1 MAAKLALGYSLD
13 EIGEMGMVNSAY
25 KAPEVDYKRI
35 AYICILLLSISCKR
49 SLNLSSHKKTNLT
62 KSKLLSGGNM
72 GVEGSVVTVVVCATA
87 AAVILLMARRR
98 GMLLAPRWRRPAPA
112 EDGVVERR

>member
-1 MAAKLALGYSLD
+1 MHASWNFIQGGVFGSD
-13 EIGEMGMVNSAY
+13 VSGTGMI
-25 KAPEVDYKRI
+25 KRGLFE
-35 AYICILLLSISCKR
+35 ATF
-49 SLNLSSHKKTNLT
+49 HGPDWLT
-62 KSKLLSGGNM
+62 GGHM

-87 AAVILLMARRR
+87 AAVILLAARRR